1 MIDIPGFPVTDT
13 GMCCFGAV
21 CRKLHERCAS
31 SDLECVFVRPAFVL
45 AVLDW
50 LANVCIVSR
59 AGNVCSPL
67 LLPIASRCT
76 PREEARDGAFWM
88 KRLFCSR
95 LLALRLVSRAARQ

>member
-1 MIDIPGFPVTDT
+1 MMDIPGFPVTDT
-13 GMCCFGAV
+13 GIRCSGAV

-31 SDLECVFVRPAFVL
+31 SDLECVFARPAFVL

-50 LANVCIVSR
+50 LVRLCVASR

-67 LLPIASRCT
+67 LPLVASRCT